1 MADEKKSWKD
11 AFTFLEPDGVIHTV
25 GGEEIEFFPISLG
38 TLFEIKEIAK
48 PLSKALAILFNDKER
63 DYGSIN
69 RNFHTP
75 DGEKLDNELI
85 IEPMSVDMAKLR
97 QSQREDSIESLMESL
112 LDTNAQKV
120 VGKLIMESMKNRW
133 ADVEKPSSLEFM
145 KVIPAPTIVD
155 FLTGVAKA
163 NKGVLGP
170 LAETLTG
177 LWTKVRTKI
186 ESAVSETEDEA
197 SNETEATS
205 EKNDTEEKAA

>member
-11 AFTFLEPDGVIHTV
+11 AFTFLEPDGVTHAV
-25 GGEEIEFFPISLG
+25 GGEDIEFFPISLG
-38 TLFEIKEIAK
+38 TLFEIKQIAK
-48 PLSKALAILFNDKER
+48 PLAKALAILFNDKER

-112 LDTNAQKV
+112 LDTDAQKV
-120 VGKLIMESMKNRW
+120 IGKLIMESMKNRW
-133 ADVEKPSSLEFM
+133 DQIEKPSPLEFM
-145 KVIPAPTIVD
+145 KAIPAPTIVD

-197 SNETEATS
+197 SNETEDTS
-205 EKNDTEEKAA
+205 ESSGIDEKAA